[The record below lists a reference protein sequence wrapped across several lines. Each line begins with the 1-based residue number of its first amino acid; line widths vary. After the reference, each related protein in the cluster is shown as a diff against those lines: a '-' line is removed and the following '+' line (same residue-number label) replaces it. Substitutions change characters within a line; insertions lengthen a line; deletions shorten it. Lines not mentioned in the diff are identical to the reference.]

1 MLTRKMLRD
10 IYINKVQFTAIFLMM
25 FIGCFLFS
33 GITGEWKGLERNFNN
48 YLHNQNM
55 ADIWAYHH
63 FSENDLEQVRN
74 DDRITEA
81 EGRMLLPM
89 VPADNREA
97 SLDAYVAESDNISR
111 LYVKEGIPF
120 DSSQKGIWLDALY
133 AKENH
138 YKVGSYIG
146 LQYNG
151 LEIKGKILGLAYSPE
166 YIYGASEGGMM
177 PEHKNTGFVWISPK
191 LLPGE
196 VPYILNEIVV
206 KTAGPENKQL
216 IQDIL
221 DDGKVDAIE
230 ASGYPGISMVK
241 DEIEQHRTI
250 GTAFSA
256 AFLLIAVM
264 IVMTTMHRL
273 LKNQK
278 MQIGILKA
286 LGFTKKKLII
296 HYLSHNA
303 FICLAG
309 ALGGFV
315 CGYRFLPGLI
325 YGFMKQLYVLPLWGG
340 YLPPAYYLLPLGC
353 TSLCVIISGL
363 ICRKYLKPDA
373 ATVLYADMPNGGVK
387 ELPRA
392 ARCLGFA
399 GRWNLRDIAR
409 NRLRSFMSLCG
420 ILGCTALLF
429 CAFALYD
436 TFVNLS
442 DWTFTK
448 QQDYECKITD
458 LPKEQGQ
465 QDILAMT
472 DGEYLMESSASILTG
487 EASSEPDDEGDRKS
501 KKAEKKDV
509 TLTVAESTR
518 YVKLAEDLET
528 FTKADGGIALSKKT
542 ADSLGI
548 RKGDVIT
555 WKPAGGK
562 SYIRSEVK
570 AIIRTP
576 LSQGIVMMRADYED
590 AGQVYEPS
598 AIIGKEPGHGFGSYE
613 DECSISYQKEL
624 TKSVDSMM
632 DGMVMMITILVLG
645 AVILGS
651 VMLYNLG
658 ILSYMERYREFATM
672 KVLGFADKKIRKIM
686 IQQNVWLSVL
696 GILIGI
702 PAGYGLLYY
711 LLSTIPDSMDIP
723 VYIKAESWVL
733 SAAGTLILSFLISR
747 IVSRKIPHIDM
758 VEALKVE

>member
-1 MLTRKMLRD
+1 MLIRKMLRD
-10 IYINKVQFTAIFLMM
+10 IYKNKVQFTAIFLMM

-33 GITGEWKGLERNFNN
+33 GITGEWKGLEKHFND
-48 YLHNQNM
+48 YIHNQNM
-55 ADIWAYHH
+55 ADIWAFHN
-63 FSENDLEQVRN
+63 FTDTDMEKIRR

-81 EGRMLLPM
+81 EGRMVLPM
-89 VPADNREA
+89 APSGNKEA
-97 SLDAYVAESDNISR
+97 SLDCYVAESNNISR
-111 LYVKEGIPF
+111 LHVKEGVPF
-120 DSSQKGIWLDALY
+120 DSSKKGIWLDALY
-133 AKENH
+133 AGENH
-138 YKVGSYIG
+138 HTVGEDME
-146 LQYNG
+146 LQYKG
-151 LEIKGKILGLAYSPE
+151 LEITGEILGLVYSPE

-177 PEHKNTGFVWISPK
+177 PEHEQSGFAWISPK

-196 VPYILNEIVV
+196 MPYGLNEIVV
-206 KTAGPENKQL
+206 KTAGPEKKQL

-221 DDGKVDAIE
+221 GDSKVETVE
-230 ASGYPGISMVK
+230 ASGQPGISMVK

-309 ALGGFV
+309 AFGGFV
-315 CGYRFLPGLI
+315 CGYRFLPVLI
-325 YGFMKQLYVLPLWGG
+325 YKFMKQMYVLPLWEGF
-340 YLPPAYYLLPLGC
+340 LPPVYYLLPLGC
-353 TSLCVIISGL
+353 TFLCVIISGL

-373 ATVLYADMPNGGVK
+373 ATVLYADLPYGKMK

-392 ARCLGFA
+392 ADYLGFA

-448 QQDYECKITD
+448 QQEYECKITD
-458 LPKEQGQ
+458 LPEEKGQ

-472 DGEYLMESSASILTG
+472 DGEYLMEGSASILTG
-487 EASSEPDDEGDRKS
+487 AASAESDGEGNRKNKKEA
-501 KKAEKKDV
+501 KKDV
-509 TLTVAESTR
+509 ALTVAESTR
-518 YVKLAEDLET
+518 YVKLAEDLDT
-528 FTKADGGIALSKKT
+528 FTRADGGVAVSKKT
-542 ADSLGI
+542 ADRLHI
-548 RKGDVIT
+548 KKGDILT
-555 WKPAGGK
+555 WKPAGGG

-570 AIIRTP
+570 AVIRTP
-576 LSQGIVMMRADYED
+576 LSQGIIMMREDYEG
-590 AGQVYEPS
+590 AGRVFEPTS
-598 AIIGKEPGHGFGSYE
+598 IIGKEPANGFGPYE
-613 DECSISYQKEL
+613 DECSISYQKDL
-624 TKSVDSMM
+624 TGGIDSMM
-632 DGMVMMITILVLG
+632 EGMVMMITILVIG

-696 GILIGI
+696 GILTGM
-702 PAGYGLLYY
+702 PAGYGLLQY

-723 VYIKAESWVL
+723 VFIKTASWVL
-733 SAAGTLILSFLISR
+733 SAAGTLMLSFLISR

-758 VEALKVE
+758 VEALKAE